1 MLLLIG
7 SCVYEPLSDYYL
19 QNREKLRNVIL
30 KSYPNYI
37 EKILYKSV
45 LKMKALSEERVVEYA
60 IIKVAG

>member
-1 MLLLIG
+1 
-7 SCVYEPLSDYYL
+7 
-19 QNREKLRNVIL
+19 VIL

-37 EKILYKSV
+37 EKILYESV